1 MITEVRAQLD
11 ATRLKLSVLDLIL
24 GVTTPAPAKH
34 THRRPRLLFE
44 IDLAI
49 SIAEYTQAI
58 AELTEQRQSLE
69 DLQQV
74 FGSYRMRT
82 APPAQP
88 SDLRQAADAAQATC
102 NAVVADVALLLE
114 AQGRSLLDVRTIVH
128 VRSGITRKCQSAITN
143 LQLISDAMGGAE

>member
-1 MITEVRAQLD
+1 MIEDVRKQLD
-11 ATRLKLSVLDLIL
+11 ATRQKLYVLDLIL

-58 AELTEQRQSLE
+58 AELTEQRTSLE

-88 SDLRQAADAAQATC
+88 SDLRQAAEAAQATC
-102 NAVVADVALLLE
+102 NAVVANVALLLE
-114 AQGRSLLDVRTIVH
+114 GQDRNLFDPRTIVS
-128 VRSGITRKCQSAITN
+128 VQSVIKSKCTNAIAS
-143 LQLISDAMGGAE
+143 LQLIVDAMGGAE